1 MMQGLVMVLQKYFLN
16 STFAITTNPNYR
28 AVQTVRKVWTTQSNS
43 PVNSWLCFKHKES
56 ATENN
61 YLLLQAKVKM

>member
-1 MMQGLVMVLQKYFLN
+1 MMQDLVMVLQKYFLN

-43 PVNSWLCFKHKES
+43 PVNSWLC
-56 ATENN
+56 
-61 YLLLQAKVKM
+61 

>member
-28 AVQTVRKVWTTQSNS
+28 AVANS
-43 PVNSWLCFKHKES
+43 KES
-56 ATENN
+56 LDNTE
-61 YLLLQAKVKM
+61 QFTSE